1 MKRTLRLVTMSVV
14 LFFARSNAAYPQAS
28 LQPKSDSLKV
38 KALPTVDEIAA
49 KCASGSGGKDAWAKI
64 STQVLSG
71 TVEIATVG
79 IKGKIEITSKAPDKV
94 FHMLSFAD
102 GQFVQKRGFDGRVG
116 WEFDSQ
122 KGLKR
127 LEGAQLEEA
136 RLEGIIDTEVRLKEV
151 YPDMKV
157 TGRTKVGD
165 RDAYTVVTHA
175 PGGKTN
181 TFYFDAETGLRIA
194 EDSEGLDENG
204 KGEKSNVLFEDYRAV
219 SGIQLPFRIRITS
232 PSVSLVI
239 QIQEVKHNV
248 PVDESIFA
256 LPSENPPAISNIPE
270 KNKSQGDAGV
280 FDPGTFSQDVYVNH
294 FFGIR
299 YQAPAGWT
307 AHGEETRKEIMA
319 VGKSLVDQNTT
330 SGKVVAAR
338 SDERTHQLLTL
349 FQYPLGTPG
358 VENQL
363 VQIMAE
369 DVRFAPGIKSGREYL
384 LNVGRVL
391 KLMKTMPEFDEEPT
405 EVIYGGKSMYR
416 MDIAT
421 KTTSKTVY
429 QSMIATMLKGYA
441 VSFAF
446 TSFSLEGREKL
457 VKTIESLRFDDSV
470 EVIRPR

>member
-1 MKRTLRLVTMSVV
+1 MKRILRLVVTFFV
-14 LFFARSNAAYPQAS
+14 LFCAHVYAAYPQAS
-28 LQPKSDSLKV
+28 RQPKNESP
-38 KALPTVDEIAA
+38 KAETLPTVNEIAA
-49 KCASGSGGKDAWAKI
+49 KCARGSGGKDAWAKI

-71 TVEIATVG
+71 TMEISTVG
-79 IKGKIEITSKAPDKV
+79 ITGKIEITSKAPDKV
-94 FHMLSFAD
+94 FHMFSLAD

-116 WEFDSQ
+116 WEFESQ

-127 LEGAQLEEA
+127 LEGAQLEDA
-136 RLEGIIDTEVRLKEV
+136 RLEGIFDTEVRLKEV

-157 TGRTKVGD
+157 TGRAKVGD
-165 RDAYTVVTHA
+165 RNAYAVLTHG

-194 EDSEGLDENG
+194 EDSEGPDENG
-204 KGEKSNVLFEDYRAV
+204 KNEKSNLLYEDYRAV
-219 SGIQLPFRIRITS
+219 SGIQIPFRIRITS

-239 QIQEVKHNV
+239 QVQEVKHNV

-256 LPSENPPAISNIPE
+256 MPSENPPPTSNTPE
-270 KNKSQGDAGV
+270 KNKSQGDSGV
-280 FDPGTFSQDVYVNH
+280 FDSGTFSQDVYVNH

-307 AHGEETRKEIMA
+307 SHGEQTQKEIMA
-319 VGKSLVDQNTT
+319 VGKSLVDQSTT

-369 DVRFAPGIKSGREYL
+369 DVRFAPGIKNGRDYL
-384 LNVGRVL
+384 LNVERVL
-391 KLMKTMPEFDEEPT
+391 KLMKTMPEFDEEPK
-405 EVIYGGKSMYR
+405 EVTYGGKSMYR
-416 MDIAT
+416 MDIIT
-421 KTTSKTVY
+421 KTSSKAVY
-429 QSMIATMLKGYA
+429 QSMIATVLKGYA
-441 VSFAF
+441 VSLAF
-446 TSFSLEGREKL
+446 TSYSVEGRDKL
-457 VKTIESLRFDDSV
+457 VKTIESLRFDDSE
-470 EVIRPR
+470 EVSKPR